1 MRAALQRVLRA
12 SVTVDGALIGA
23 IEGGLLVYLGIAPDD
38 AEAEVEVEWFA
49 RKVSEM
55 RIFEGAGDREGQMDR
70 AAGEAGGA
78 VLVVSQ
84 FTLYADTRKGRRPS
98 FVAAAPPE
106 VAAPLIERCMDALR
120 ARGLDAGRGYRFAL
134 TATFFA
140 TGFLLAAFTAFRK
153 SRIASPRTRTPPR
166 TDDRCL
172 QISIRVR
179 PSK

>member
-1 MRAALQRVLRA
+1 MRAVLQRVLRA

-38 AEAEVEVEWFA
+38 TEAEVEWFA

-70 AAGEAGGA
+70 AASEAGGA

-98 FVAAAPPE
+98 FVDAAPPE

-120 ARGLDAGRGYRFAL
+120 TRGLRVVGGRFGAHMLVDAVNDGPVTIILDSEEMGR
-134 TATFFA
+134 
-140 TGFLLAAFTAFRK
+140 
-153 SRIASPRTRTPPR
+153 PRRG
-166 TDDRCL
+166 
-172 QISIRVR
+172 
-179 PSK
+179 